1 MCMRALPGLL
11 SHSLGL
17 SGGHRSGQA
26 ARFFP
31 EEAGVGQGSCW
42 PHLFPGQT
50 VKCALNSLLAG
61 G

>member
-31 EEAGVGQGSCW
+31 EEAGVGQGR
-42 PHLFPGQT
+42 
-50 VKCALNSLLAG
+50 VAG
-61 G
+61 PTSFLGRQDLGL